1 MKQLLNKENIF
12 ETRYLERVYK
22 NEYFKKFLEM
32 SIDNDLFYRDT
43 FKFYLEVANAHREQ
57 MKLYV
62 Q

>member
-43 FKFYLEVANAHREQ
+43 FKFYLEVA
-57 MKLYV
+57 K
-62 Q
+62 